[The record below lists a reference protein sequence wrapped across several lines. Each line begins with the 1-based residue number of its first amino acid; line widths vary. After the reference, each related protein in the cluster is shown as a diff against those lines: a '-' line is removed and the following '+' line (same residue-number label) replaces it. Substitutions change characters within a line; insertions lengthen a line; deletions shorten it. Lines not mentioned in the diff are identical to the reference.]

1 MANSK
6 RAAQKRVSRRAKG
19 DGCVSER
26 PDGTWQYSLR
36 LGSGLRRYVYAAT
49 RADLMRRL
57 QDERAKG
64 RGTLHPSTKATVG
77 EAVEAFLAD
86 RKPTEA
92 ADEFDA
98 GKRKRTNQ
106 ERAHIAPSTYE
117 GWERAW
123 RHVKPFVQSQR
134 MSEFD
139 YDRVA
144 SVRTALL
151 RKGLGVR
158 TIQLIWQVMKLSFDE
173 AIKRKKFFGENPW
186 RLHRPPVAESR
197 ETRILKDEEIPRFIA
212 GAVKDR
218 YEALWLLALLAG
230 LRLGEGLGLTREA
243 ARKAISHKNGALKV
257 EQQLGEV
264 NGVAKVRRL
273 KTAES
278 NRTVYC
284 DSRLIDALRRRLDA
298 AEKESHD
305 SPYLFTTSTGAFI
318 SRTNLRSRN
327 FAAVLKLAEVAK
339 DQTIHG
345 LRHTWAVASV
355 DAGVD
360 VTIVASLGGWAS
372 AKMVTEIYAKH
383 RKERLLIEGAQK
395 IHAALTNPGAKKD
408 EAA

>member
-6 RAAQKRVSRRAKG
+6 RATNRRDTRRAKG

-64 RGTLHPSTKATVG
+64 HGTLRPSSKATVG

-86 RKPTEA
+86 RKPTEG
-92 ADEFDA
+92 ADNFEA
-98 GKRKRTNQ
+98 GKRKRSNQ

-139 YDRVA
+139 YDRVVA
-144 SVRTALL
+144 VRTALL

-158 TIQLIWQVMKLSFDE
+158 TIQLIWQVMKLAFDH

-186 RLHRPPVAESR
+186 RLQRAPTAESK
-197 ETRILKDEEIPRFIA
+197 ETRILEDEEIPRFIV
-212 GAVKDR
+212 GAEKDR
-218 YEALWLLALLAG
+218 YEALWLVALLAG

-243 ARKAISHKNGALKV
+243 ARSAISDKDGALKV

-264 NGVAKVRRL
+264 NGVAKIRRL
-273 KTAES
+273 KTRES

-284 DSRLIDALRRRLDA
+284 DSRLIDALHRRLDA
-298 AEKESHD
+298 AEKEGHD
-305 SPYLFTTSTGAFI
+305 SPYLFTTSSGGFI

-327 FAAVLKLAEVAK
+327 FSAILKAAKITG

-360 VTIVASLGGWAS
+360 DTIVARLGGWRS
-372 AKMVTEIYAKH
+372 PKMVKELYAKH